1 MVKSI
6 LFLLSV
12 MLLASDAQLSTV
24 TKRYRVK
31 KETVEFGRASNA
43 VRRSSR
49 GEGQRRI
56 MKAKGGKEP
65 KEEQEVWGDISPF
78 SAEAESLSMGSMPLE
93 PFQMEVSMS
102 MKEIEEEEALDEE
115 TEEQTEEEEVE
126 SEPVPAP
133 EPIGCN
139 GDEYCP
145 ADMKCQ
151 CWLFCRFC
159 FFPPCGTCVA
169 N

>member
-1 MVKSI
+1 MVKSM

-31 KETVEFGRASNA
+31 KESVEFGRVSSA

-56 MKAKGGKEP
+56 LETKSGKADKEQD
-65 KEEQEVWGDISPF
+65 ELSD
-78 SAEAESLSMGSMPLE
+78 AEAESFSMGSMPLE
-93 PFQMEVSMS
+93 SFQIEASMS
-102 MKEIEEEEALDEE
+102 MQEVEEEEPIEEEA
-115 TEEQTEEEEVE
+115 TEEDVEDEVE